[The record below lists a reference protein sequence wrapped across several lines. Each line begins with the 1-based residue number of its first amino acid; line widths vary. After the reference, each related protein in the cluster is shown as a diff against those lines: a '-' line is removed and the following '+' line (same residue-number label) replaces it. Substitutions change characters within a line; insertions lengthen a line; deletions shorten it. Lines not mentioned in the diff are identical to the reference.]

1 MHGTRSGW
9 STPGGSRVCA
19 CSEMARVRTSVVAR
33 ASLLLHLARNR
44 VYQDPCGDDARM
56 CGKPSTPADRS
67 QLSAAGAV
75 QSDLE
80 RSRLARAARS
90 ESSST
95 CGLAV
100 VLTPTRHRT
109 ITNARKTTQID
120 APATS
125 SPAPPHPFPAGIHRA
140 RGLSGSRAPAIN
152 CVPRARACQ
161 EAKVVYR
168 TRGSRDLS
176 HDGIWRKHAVP
187 TDRCWPSSGAA
198 VVQHI
203 GRLLFPLL
211 QPRILGPRRTIRA
224 A

>member
-1 MHGTRSGW
+1 MRRPCACAAVCPCGGGCSPAVWMADGSQMHGTRSGW

-44 VYQDPCGDDARM
+44 VYQDPCGDGARM
-56 CGKPSTPADRS
+56 CGKPCMPADRS

-120 APATS
+120 APAPS
-125 SPAPPHPFPAGIHRA
+125 SPVPPRWHP
-140 RGLSGSRAPAIN
+140 
-152 CVPRARACQ
+152 PRARTVRLTSTRKQLRAS
-161 EAKVVYR
+161 R
-168 TRGSRDLS
+168 TR
-176 HDGIWRKHAVP
+176 VP
-187 TDRCWPSSGAA
+187 GGEGGVSYSGFERS
-198 VVQHI
+198 V
-203 GRLLFPLL
+203 P
-211 QPRILGPRRTIRA
+211 
-224 A
+224 

>member
-1 MHGTRSGW
+1 MELGA
-9 STPGGSRVCA
+9 GGVHQGEVGSAHAQRWRVCA
-19 CSEMARVRTSVVAR
+19 RVLSPVRVCCCTSLETGCIRIR
-33 ASLLLHLARNR
+33 AETTR
-44 VYQDPCGDDARM
+44 RM

-120 APATS
+120 APAPS